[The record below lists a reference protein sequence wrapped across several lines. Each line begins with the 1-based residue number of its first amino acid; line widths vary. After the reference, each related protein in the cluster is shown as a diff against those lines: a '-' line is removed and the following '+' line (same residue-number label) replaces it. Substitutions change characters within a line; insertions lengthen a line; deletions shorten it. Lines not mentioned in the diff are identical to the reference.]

1 MGQDDGA
8 GLAPVESPHCIR
20 YASPYLVSAANI
32 NLKQDQCMALKQQL
46 NSINKVFEIA
56 VIEAIEGKEK
66 EGDSKK

>member
-1 MGQDDGA
+1 
-8 GLAPVESPHCIR
+8 
-20 YASPYLVSAANI
+20 
-32 NLKQDQCMALKQQL
+32 MALKQQL